1 MNKDKSTVE
10 DLRNALTLI
19 ENDYAFTKHESDYGR
34 EHFYRVLDMID
45 QQNHLFGKIID
56 HIEKLETK

>member
-10 DLRNALTLI
+10 DLRNTLTLI
-19 ENDYAFTKHESDYGR
+19 KHDYTLTRHESDYGHESFCR
-34 EHFYRVLDMID
+34 ILDMID
-45 QQNHLFGKIID
+45 WQNHLFEKIID